1 MKKNFFFIATAAAIT
16 ASLLAGCAAQTG
28 SGQTSAS
35 AKVPETTSETQKPQ
49 AAAESA
55 VSLESKNTE
64 SSEMQASKPDTPN
77 IISDL
82 SMLAAQPAY
91 GANPDYDI
99 WTTVPYLVEDA
110 QIQFTATI
118 SADKELKNFEMQC
131 FFFED
136 QKAQLEASGGT
147 FTVTVDELGFMKD
160 IAPKVVQYAVEQNLW
175 LSTKDCPGQYGVFND
190 PGDQPVAVNYIPDN
204 RPLYVQAGVWE
215 DDFERG
221 NQSLNGLATEIK
233 DETLA
238 AYKQPCDT
246 KGTVEAFQYDTYYY
260 AKDLEDGDALS
271 HATPITKTAYAYL
284 PAGYDPTKEYNI
296 LYLLHGGGDNAAKW
310 FSQQDT
316 GNGEIG
322 SGYAVNILDHLI
334 ADKKA
339 EPFIVITPGLYN
351 EEDEGTQ
358 ELNGYTET
366 FAYELRDL
374 MPVAE
379 SKYSTYAAD
388 TSDEGLIASRDHRAF
403 AGLSM
408 GSLTT
413 WHSAVAQCLDVVGW
427 FGNMSGGPSSDVGE
441 AKDYTTNTLIPAI
454 EKAYADSYP
463 IHMLLSM
470 NGVHDI
476 ALEPHVETH
485 KLLVDFADNNDAL
498 TVGENY
504 DFIVSDG
511 AHNFEAW
518 NLYLYDMA
526 QVFFK

>member
-1 MKKNFFFIATAAAIT
+1 MKKKFFSIATATTIT
-16 ASLLAGCAAQTG
+16 AGLLAGCTTQTG
-28 SGQTSAS
+28 SGQTLSPAEISEASNETEKLLSA
-35 AKVPETTSETQKPQ
+35 E
-49 AAAESA
+49 EST
-55 VSLESKNTE
+55 VSLENESTAPSKG
-64 SSEMQASKPDTPN
+64 QASTTDTPN
-77 IISDL
+77 IISDI

-118 SADKELKNFEMQC
+118 SADEEFKNFEMQC

-136 QKAQLEASGGT
+136 QVVKLEASGGT
-147 FTVTVDELGFMKD
+147 FTVTEDELGFMKD
-160 IAPKVVQYAVEQNLW
+160 IAPDVVQYAVEQNLW
-175 LSTKDCPGQYGVFND
+175 LSSKDCPAQYGTFSD
-190 PGDQPVAVNYIPDN
+190 PGDQPAAVNYIPDN

-215 DDFERG
+215 DNFERS
-221 NQSLNGLATEIK
+221 NENLNGLATEIK
-233 DETLA
+233 DEALTS
-238 AYKQPCDT
+238 YKQPCES

-260 AKDLEDGDALS
+260 AKDLENGDALS

-284 PAGYDPTKEYNI
+284 PAGYDPAKEYNI

-316 GNGEIG
+316 SDGEIG
-322 SGYAVNILDHLI
+322 GGYAVNILDNLF
-334 ADKKA
+334 ANKKA

-351 EEDEGTQ
+351 EEDESTQ

-366 FAYELRDL
+366 FSYELRDL

-388 TSDEGLIASRDHRAF
+388 TSDEGLIASRDHRAV

-408 GSLTT
+408 GSITT

-427 FGNMSGGPSSDVGE
+427 FGNMSGGPSADAGE
-441 AKDYTTNTLIPAI
+441 AKNYTANTLIPAI
-454 EKAYADSYP
+454 EKAYADGYP
-463 IHMLLSM
+463 IYMLLSM
-470 NGVHDI
+470 NGVHDM

-485 KLLVDFADNNDAL
+485 KLLVDFANNNDAL
-498 TVGENY
+498 TIGENY
-504 DFIVSDG
+504 DFITSDG